1 LLASLIRHG
10 SARVER
16 SVREQMFR
24 RLGWDVTKPAFVQC
38 ILTERCNYK
47 CQYCSHWRMEKYSDE
62 MSFDEWRAAISSLTK
77 LASPLV
83 IDFTGGEPTIHPHFL
98 EIVEYCRSKRVD
110 WFMTTNGSTLSRT
123 RFVERLVATRPLK
136 IDVSVDSGSSIVHDN
151 ARGVAGSLER
161 IEYGLRHLVSEQ
173 ERAGHRFPI
182 RIKVTVHRLNA
193 HELTPVVRWAEAVGA
208 TSIDFNP
215 VGGLWRKEQ
224 MEHLSIRDRDLDELK
239 SEIHKL
245 IHMKSEGAP
254 IETSNERLLGMID
267 HFSGTTE
274 FGTAPCRDPVR
285 NFIIK
290 PCGDVIACGC
300 SPPVGNVREQP
311 ARQIWRGK
319 AATSARAKSLGCSLK
334 VAKAKGAS
342 SCMAQKTIGDDLRR
356 ALLIV
361 GFGSRRA
368 H

>member
-1 LLASLIRHG
+1 
-10 SARVER
+10 
-16 SVREQMFR
+16 MFR
-24 RLGWDVTKPAFVQC
+24 RVGWDITKPAFVQC
-38 ILTERCNYK
+38 VLTERCNYK
-47 CQYCSHWRMEKYSDE
+47 CQYCSHWRMDKYSDE
-62 MSFDEWRAAISSLTK
+62 MSFDEWRAAISSLTE
-77 LASPLV
+77 LTSPLV

-110 WFMTTNGSTLSRT
+110 WFMTTNGSTLTKT

-136 IDVSVDSGSSIVHDN
+136 IDVSVDSALSPVHDR
-151 ARGVAGSLER
+151 ARGVAGSLAR
-161 IEYGLRHLVSEQ
+161 IEHGMRQLVLEQ
-173 ERAGHRFPI
+173 EKSGHKFPI

-193 HELTPVVRWAEAVGA
+193 RELAPVVRWAQSLGA
-208 TSIDFNP
+208 ASVDFNP

-224 MEHLSIRDRDLDELK
+224 IEQLSISDQDLDELK
-239 SEIHKL
+239 AELHEL
-245 IHMKSEGAP
+245 INLKSEGAP

-290 PCGDVIACGC
+290 PGGDVLSCGC
-300 SPPVGNVREQP
+300 SPPVGNVREQS
-311 ARQIWRGK
+311 ASQIWRGK
-319 AATSARAKSLGCSLK
+319 TARNARVKSLRCSLK
-334 VAKAKGAS
+334 VAKARGAS
-342 SCMAQKTIGDDLRR
+342 SCMAEKSLGDDLRR
-356 ALLIV
+356 ALLLV